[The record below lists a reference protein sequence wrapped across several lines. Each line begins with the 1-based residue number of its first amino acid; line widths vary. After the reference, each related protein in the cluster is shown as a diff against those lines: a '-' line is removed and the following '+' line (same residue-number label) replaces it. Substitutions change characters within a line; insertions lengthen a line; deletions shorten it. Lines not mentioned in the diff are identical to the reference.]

1 MPSFSLGFI
10 SSAYSPTYIAIGSIG
25 VYAYRWGD
33 GFMSRYTDPFQ
44 QITGALVQRVE
55 ISPAE
60 NAIAAT
66 DSGKNLA
73 VFSWNSNS
81 GFGSRYSTLS
91 GGTSGVQSMAFTPE
105 ADAVVMSSSTSG
117 GFLYAGSWSSS
128 GWGTRYTNP
137 TSILNSYSDI
147 KFNKLPGRFFV
158 AITTA
163 TSPYLDARK
172 WDSSSGF
179 GTKYA
184 NPSPT
189 PSSGGYRVSIS
200 PDEQSVAMSQFN
212 SPYISV
218 YRFSSGGFGT
228 KYSNPSVLATSGGDG
243 ISFSPDNSSIV
254 MALAQSPYL
263 AAWAWNSTSG
273 FGTKYADPATPL
285 SDNSAFS
292 ITFSKSGADVFI
304 GQNYSGTAT
313 YGFSAYKWSNGF
325 GTKYADPSN
334 GLFDMVSDIS
344 YM

>member
-1 MPSFSLGFI
+1 MPSFSLGFV
-10 SSAYSPTYIAIGSIG
+10 SSAYSPTYIAIGSFG
-25 VYAYRWGD
+25 LWAFRWGD
-33 GFMSRYTDPFQ
+33 GFISRYAEPFS

-60 NAIAAT
+60 NAIAAV
-66 DSGKNLA
+66 DSGRNLA
-73 VFSWNSNS
+73 VFAWNSNS
-81 GFGSRYSTLS
+81 GFGSRYNVLS
-91 GGTSGVQSMAFTPE
+91 GGTSGVQAMAFTPE
-105 ADAVVMSSSTSG
+105 ADAVVMSSSTTG

-184 NPSPT
+184 NPSPA
-189 PSSGGYRVSIS
+189 PGGGYRVSIS

-228 KYSNPSVLATSGGDG
+228 KYSNPSVLSTSGGDG

-254 MALAQSPYL
+254 MAVAQSPYI

-273 FGTKYADPATPL
+273 FGTKYADPATPV
-285 SDNSAFS
+285 SNSGIS
-292 ITFSKSGADVFI
+292 ITFSKSGADVFV
-304 GQNYSGTAT
+304 GEYSDGSTN
-313 YGFSAYKWSNGF
+313 GFSAYKWSNGF
-325 GTKYADPSN
+325 GTKYADPPN
-334 GLFDMVSDIS
+334 GLFGMVSDIS